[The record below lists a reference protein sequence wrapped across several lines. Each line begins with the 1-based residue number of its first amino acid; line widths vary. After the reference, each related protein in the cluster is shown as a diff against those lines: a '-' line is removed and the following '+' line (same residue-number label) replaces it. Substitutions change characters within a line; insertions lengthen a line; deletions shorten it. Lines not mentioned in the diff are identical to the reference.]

1 MRKLDGE
8 DKLKIESPRIHNGDF
23 MAKHQITFLP
33 DDRSTTI
40 EEHQTLLEAAA
51 QVGVYINQVC
61 NGDGVCGRCRV
72 VVRQGDVS
80 TASTAHLGRDEL
92 EAGSVLACLTHPKSD
107 VTVEVPLES
116 RLEGGPKSDRDTSR
130 FSAHQVLM
138 DAPEWFPHDPLSQK
152 RFLQMPAPTLED
164 SASDMDRVLRE
175 IQRDE
180 NIPNLQIEM
189 APLRGLST
197 QIREN
202 DWQLTA
208 TLGRRDGMLEVMQL
222 EGGDTSAR
230 NYAVAVDIGTTTV
243 VAHLVDLVNNRTLG
257 QQAAYN
263 AQIQFGED
271 IIARI
276 MYGRTAEG
284 LERLTSSV
292 ITDINHLIAGLVE
305 STGVNPHDITCVLCA
320 GNTTMTHLLLG
331 LDPANI
337 RLEPY
342 VPLAVTPPVIR
353 AAEAGITVNPRGLL
367 ACVPSIACYVGGDVV
382 AGVLVSGLARS
393 EEPSLFID
401 VGTNAEIVVGN
412 QDWMVCCA
420 ASAGPTFEGGGISC
434 GMRATRGAIERL
446 NIGKGGRI
454 SYSVVGGGKP
464 IGLCGSGLIDTVA
477 SLLRS
482 GNLER
487 SGLLM
492 RDHDRVREGDDGP
505 EFVLVDA
512 EQTANGRDLAITQA
526 DIQNFIRSKGA
537 IYHASECLLESV
549 GLTFADLS
557 NVYISGG
564 FGNYLDIAKAITIGM
579 LPDLPMEHFQFIGNG
594 SVQGA
599 KMLLLSYEAQRAME
613 IIASRM
619 TYIELSTDPKFM
631 NEYTS
636 ALFLPHTDIERFP
649 SVRLELATK
658 TG

>member
-1 MRKLDGE
+1 
-8 DKLKIESPRIHNGDF
+8 
-23 MAKHQITFLP
+23 MATHRITFLP
-33 DDRSTTI
+33 DDRSASI

-51 QVGVYINQVC
+51 LVGVYINQVC

-72 VVRQGDVS
+72 IVRQGDIA
-80 TASTAHLGRDEL
+80 TESTAHLRRDEM
-92 EAGSVLACLTHPKSD
+92 EAGCVLACMTRPKSD

-130 FSAHQVLM
+130 FSAHQLLM
-138 DAPEWFPHDPLSQK
+138 DQPERFPYDPMTQK
-152 RFLQMPAPTLED
+152 RFLDMPAPTLED
-164 SASDMDRVLRE
+164 PAADMDRVLRE
-175 IQRDE
+175 IKRDE
-180 NIPNLQIEM
+180 NIPNLWMDM
-189 APLRGLST
+189 APLRGLSA

-202 DWQLTA
+202 DWRLTA
-208 TLGRRDGMLEVMQL
+208 TLGRRDGMTEVMLL
-222 EGGDTSAR
+222 EGGDTSAL
-230 NYAVAVDIGTTTV
+230 NYAVAVDVGTTTV

-257 QQAAYN
+257 VQATYN

-271 IIARI
+271 IISRI
-276 MYGRTAEG
+276 MYGRTTEG
-284 LERLTSSV
+284 LLRLTDSV
-292 ITDINHLIAGLVE
+292 VADINNLIAGLVE
-305 STGVNPHDITCVLCA
+305 SAGIDRREITCVLCA

-331 LDPANI
+331 LDPTNI

-342 VPLAVTPPVIR
+342 VPLAVTPPVMR
-353 AAEAGITVNPRGLL
+353 AAEAGIEINPRGLL

-382 AGVLVSGLARS
+382 AGVLVSGLAQS
-393 EEPSLFID
+393 EEPSLLID

-446 NIGKGGRI
+446 NVSKGGRI
-454 SYSVVGGGKP
+454 AYSVVGGGKP
-464 IGLCGSGLIDTVA
+464 LGLCGSGLIDTVA
-477 SLLRS
+477 GLLRS
-482 GNLER
+482 GCLER
-487 SGLLM
+487 SGLLA
-492 RDHDRVREGDDGP
+492 RDHPRVREGDDGL

-512 EQTANGRDLAITQA
+512 EQTANGRDLTITQA

-579 LPDLPMEHFQFIGNG
+579 LPDLPVERFQFIGNG

-599 KMLLLSYEAQRAME
+599 KLMLLSREAQRVVE

-649 SVRLELATK
+649 SVRLELAK
-658 TG
+658 RSG

>member
-1 MRKLDGE
+1 M
-8 DKLKIESPRIHNGDF
+8 P
-23 MAKHQITFLP
+23 KHQITFLP

-61 NGDGVCGRCRV
+61 SGEGVCGRCRV
-72 VVRQGDVS
+72 VVRAGDVS
-80 TASTAHLGRDEL
+80 TEPSAHLGSDEMQ
-92 EAGSVLACLTHPKSD
+92 AGYALACLAYPKSD

-138 DAPEWFPHDPLSQK
+138 DEPERFPHDPLSQK
-152 RFLQMPAPTLED
+152 RFLDMPEPTLED
-164 SASDMDRVLRE
+164 SASDMDRVFRE
-175 IQRDE
+175 IQREE
-180 NIPNLQIEM
+180 NIPNLQIGL
-189 APLRGLST
+189 APLRRLSA
-197 QIREN
+197 QIRDN

-208 TLGRRDGMLEVMQL
+208 TLGRRGGTVEVVQV
-222 EGGDTSAR
+222 EGGDTSAH
-230 NYAVAVDIGTTTV
+230 NYGVAVDIGTTTV
-243 VAHLVDLVNNRTLG
+243 VAHLVDLINNRTLG

-271 IIARI
+271 IISRI
-276 MYGRTAEG
+276 MYGRTADG
-284 LERLTSSV
+284 LGRLTSAV
-292 ITDINHLIAGLVE
+292 VTDINNLIAGLVE
-305 STGVNPHDITCVLCA
+305 TAGINLHDITCVLCA

-342 VPLAVTPPVIR
+342 VPLAATPPVIR
-353 AAEAGITVNPRGLL
+353 AAEAGIGINPRGLL

-382 AGVLVSGLARS
+382 AGTLVSGLARS
-393 EEPSLFID
+393 EEPSLLID

-412 QDWMVCCA
+412 QDWSVCCA

-434 GMRATRGAIERL
+434 GMRATRGAIERF

-482 GNLER
+482 GCLER
-487 SGLLM
+487 SGLLVH
-492 RDHDRVREGDDGP
+492 DGDRVREGDDGP

-512 EQTANGRDLAITQA
+512 DQTANGKALTITQA

-537 IYHASECLLESV
+537 IYHASECLLNSV
-549 GLTFADLS
+549 GLTFADLT

-579 LPDLPMEHFQFIGNG
+579 LPDLPLEHFQFIGNG

-599 KMLLLSYEAQRAME
+599 KMMLLSREAQQAME

-649 SVRLELATK
+649 SVRLELAK
-658 TG
+658 R

>member
-1 MRKLDGE
+1 M
-8 DKLKIESPRIHNGDF
+8 P
-23 MAKHQITFLP
+23 KHQITFLP

-61 NGDGVCGRCRV
+61 SGEGVCGRCRV
-72 VVRQGDVS
+72 VVRAGDVS
-80 TASTAHLGRDEL
+80 TEPSVHLGSDEMQ
-92 EAGSVLACLTHPKSD
+92 AGYALACLAYPKSD

-138 DAPEWFPHDPLSQK
+138 DEPERFPHDPLSQK
-152 RFLQMPAPTLED
+152 RFLDMPEPTLED

-175 IQRDE
+175 IQREE
-180 NIPNLQIEM
+180 NIPNLQIGL
-189 APLRGLST
+189 APLRRLSA
-197 QIREN
+197 QIRDN

-208 TLGRRDGMLEVMQL
+208 TLGRRGGTVEVVQV
-222 EGGDTSAR
+222 EGGDTSAH
-230 NYAVAVDIGTTTV
+230 NYGVAVDIGTTTV
-243 VAHLVDLVNNRTLG
+243 VAHLVDLINNRTLG

-271 IIARI
+271 IISRI
-276 MYGRTAEG
+276 MYGRTADG
-284 LERLTSSV
+284 LGRLTSAV
-292 ITDINHLIAGLVE
+292 VTDINNLIAGLVE
-305 STGVNPHDITCVLCA
+305 TAGINLHDITCVLCA

-342 VPLAVTPPVIR
+342 VPLAATPPVIR
-353 AAEAGITVNPRGLL
+353 AAEAGIGINPRGLL

-382 AGVLVSGLARS
+382 AGTLVSGLARS
-393 EEPSLFID
+393 EEPSLLID

-412 QDWMVCCA
+412 QDWSVCCA

-434 GMRATRGAIERL
+434 GMRATRGAIERF

-482 GNLER
+482 GCLER
-487 SGLLM
+487 SGLLVH
-492 RDHDRVREGDDGP
+492 DGDRVREGDDGP

-512 EQTANGRDLAITQA
+512 DQTANGKALTITQA

-537 IYHASECLLESV
+537 IYHASECLLNSV
-549 GLTFADLS
+549 GLTFADLT

-579 LPDLPMEHFQFIGNG
+579 LPDLPLEHFQFIGNG

-599 KMLLLSYEAQRAME
+599 KMMLLSREAQQAME

-649 SVRLELATK
+649 SVRLELAK
-658 TG
+658 R